1 MTALDIFR
9 ENKESLCTAWVEA
22 VYSTYPLNTK
32 GFLRTKKDPFLNP
45 VGDMTHE
52 CASFLYD
59 AMAGEDLSD
68 EQVGDGLARFVKLRA
83 VQDFPASQGLG
94 VLYLMKNLARGELLP
109 KFEES
114 GRLADYLEA
123 ESRLD
128 TVALMAFDMYAK
140 DREVLLEQRIK
151 EIKNQHA
158 QLVRW
163 AQTVDG
169 GPVGGSGGPKL

>member
-1 MTALDIFR
+1 MLQIFQ
-9 ENKESLCTAWVEA
+9 ENKDAVCAAWVEQ
-22 VYSTYPLNTK
+22 VFSTYPLDTK

-45 VGDMTHE
+45 VGDMTHQ
-52 CASFLYD
+52 CAVFLYD
-59 AMAGEDLSD
+59 AMSGEDLPN
-68 EQVGDGLARFVKLRA
+68 EQVEDGLGRFVKLRA

-94 VLYLMKNLARGELLP
+94 VIFVMKNITREILLP
-109 KFEES
+109 LFVKAD
-114 GRLADYLEA
+114 RLPEYLEA

-140 DREVLLEQRIK
+140 NRELLLEQRIK
-151 EIKNQHA
+151 EIKSQHA

-169 GPVGGSGGPKL
+169 GPVGGSGKPKL